1 MKIYS
6 KILLITLPFVFA
18 SLAVA
23 AGVIYF
29 FSQSSLT
36 SLGDAWLKTRLTEVV
51 KVAKKHDDML
61 IRLGMEDSE
70 AAMEA
75 VRIDAIAAVKSVGV
89 GSRGYVFIVDSREKV
104 IAPQDKF
111 LKGAEFGRKKWKGSQ
126 ANAPESALSAIKS
139 DLSAV
144 KYRLSALIFE
154 LSDASRLAKEKGRF
168 NYMFQGVE
176 YLAMYEYFEP
186 WEWYIFTA
194 NPAEDLYGPVNQIR
208 YYFVLLAILILL
220 VVSLALMYLTRKL
233 IAAPLHQLTNGAEQI
248 MDGKLEIYI
257 PIFTKDELGT
267 LADAFN
273 RMVSQL
279 RQTLDVSRKNEEHF
293 RSLIENASD
302 VITILSDDGYIRYE
316 SPSAERILGYK
327 SGELVNKQLY
337 DLIHPDDLPS
347 VMDVFTKVIRNPG
360 IIRAAEFRFCHKDG
374 SWCVFEC
381 IANKPVQDAEFTGT
395 ILNWRE
401 ITERKRVQEELQK
414 AKEGAEAANQ
424 AKSGFLANMSHEL
437 RTPLNAIIGYSEML
451 MEDAE
456 DMGDEATL
464 EEAVPDLQKIL
475 ASGKHLLELI
485 NDILDLSKIE
495 AGKMDIYLE
504 TFDLSELV
512 KDVVSTVQ
520 PLVEKNV
527 NTLEVSFSDD
537 LGTMYADMTKI
548 RQSLFNLLSNACKFT
563 EQGTIS
569 LDVEKGQGQGG
580 QKTEW
585 FTLSVSDT
593 GIGMTPEQM
602 GKLFQS
608 FSQADASTTR
618 KFGGTGLGLLITK
631 RFCEMMGGDISVES
645 EDGKGT
651 TFTIRIPGEAPEAR
665 PAPNV
670 EESSPE
676 NFQKGGYTV
685 LVIDDDPNTR
695 DMMKRFLDKEG
706 IRAETVSGGREGL
719 RIAKELHPDAIT
731 LDVMMPDMDGWSVLT
746 QLKADPDL
754 ADIPVIM
761 LTISDNKNMGYI
773 LGASDYMTKPVNR
786 DRLVSVLQ
794 KYRHTAGDDTK
805 PVPEQLRV
813 LVVEDDMETRDILRR
828 TLAQEGWAVAEA
840 ENGRAALERVAAD
853 PPDLILLDLMMP
865 EMDGFEFVSELRN
878 HEEWQSIPVVVIT
891 AKDISPADRRQLN
904 GRVQK
909 ILQKGS
915 YSREELL
922 REVQIK
928 SQINSKFQ
936 IPNPK

>member
-186 WEWYIFTA
+186 WKWYIFTA

-456 DMGDEATL
+456 DMG
-464 EEAVPDLQKIL
+464 
-475 ASGKHLLELI
+475 
-485 NDILDLSKIE
+485 
-495 AGKMDIYLE
+495 
-504 TFDLSELV
+504 
-512 KDVVSTVQ
+512 
-520 PLVEKNV
+520 
-527 NTLEVSFSDD
+527 
-537 LGTMYADMTKI
+537 
-548 RQSLFNLLSNACKFT
+548 
-563 EQGTIS
+563 
-569 LDVEKGQGQGG
+569 
-580 QKTEW
+580 
-585 FTLSVSDT
+585 
-593 GIGMTPEQM
+593 
-602 GKLFQS
+602 
-608 FSQADASTTR
+608 
-618 KFGGTGLGLLITK
+618 
-631 RFCEMMGGDISVES
+631 
-645 EDGKGT
+645 
-651 TFTIRIPGEAPEAR
+651 
-665 PAPNV
+665 
-670 EESSPE
+670 
-676 NFQKGGYTV
+676 
-685 LVIDDDPNTR
+685 
-695 DMMKRFLDKEG
+695 
-706 IRAETVSGGREGL
+706 
-719 RIAKELHPDAIT
+719 
-731 LDVMMPDMDGWSVLT
+731 
-746 QLKADPDL
+746 
-754 ADIPVIM
+754 
-761 LTISDNKNMGYI
+761 
-773 LGASDYMTKPVNR
+773 
-786 DRLVSVLQ
+786 
-794 KYRHTAGDDTK
+794 
-805 PVPEQLRV
+805 
-813 LVVEDDMETRDILRR
+813 
-828 TLAQEGWAVAEA
+828 
-840 ENGRAALERVAAD
+840 
-853 PPDLILLDLMMP
+853 
-865 EMDGFEFVSELRN
+865 
-878 HEEWQSIPVVVIT
+878 
-891 AKDISPADRRQLN
+891 
-904 GRVQK
+904 
-909 ILQKGS
+909 
-915 YSREELL
+915 
-922 REVQIK
+922 
-928 SQINSKFQ
+928 
-936 IPNPK
+936 